1 MQLPKNKRAYF
12 LIPYLSLAASMSLVG
27 IYVGLSKP
35 LTFIFPVALLAWLR
49 YTIAGIA
56 MVGWFKRAKNESPL
70 SVQNFCLLA
79 LSAFI
84 GSFLFTLCMLT
95 GVKYACALSA
105 GIIMAGMPATV
116 ALLSRIFLKERI
128 SMRTVYAIVC
138 AISGIALLAI
148 ANVMPH
154 TQPQITRTPADH
166 SGWMS
171 LWGHLLLIVA
181 VFCEASYVVIGK
193 KLAGQ
198 VSPKRIS
205 FYLNLWG
212 WIFTAPLGIYLALQ
226 FDFASVSPG
235 NWGLL
240 FFYAIS
246 ASIVTVWLWMKGLK
260 SVPASSAGIF
270 TIMLPVC
277 TTLVGIVLGE
287 HFTLMHGIAFVLA
300 LFSVVLGTWN
310 PHHSNPASKAVPQDT
325 TH

>member
-95 GVKYACALSA
+95 GVKYASALSA
-105 GIIMAGMPATV
+105 GIIMAGIPATV
-116 ALLSRIFLKERI
+116 ALLSRIFLKEHI
-128 SMRTVYAIVC
+128 SRRTVYAIIC
-138 AISGIALLAI
+138 AISGIVLLAI
-148 ANVMPH
+148 ANVITH
-154 TQPQITRTPADH
+154 TQPQTTSTMPDH

-246 ASIVTVWLWMKGLK
+246 ASIITVWLWMKGLK

-270 TIMLPVC
+270 TIMLPLC

-310 PHHSNPASKAVPQDT
+310 PHHGNPASKAVPQDSA
-325 TH
+325 H